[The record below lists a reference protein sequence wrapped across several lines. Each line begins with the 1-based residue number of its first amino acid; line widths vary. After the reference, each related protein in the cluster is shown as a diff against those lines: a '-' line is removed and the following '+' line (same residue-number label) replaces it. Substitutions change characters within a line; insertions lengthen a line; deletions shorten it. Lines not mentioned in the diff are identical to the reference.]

1 MSGSWFSG
9 RSLEVPKKEELDK
22 ESVTRSFASE
32 AKRMTEEYSAKVAGQ
47 AKEALSDAASGLA
60 SLDYKA
66 EGKKRKKQLNLAKSL
81 GIPNVVLHHSWNL
94 FMIGLAAWIYV
105 LYHTKVFGHYNVRR
119 GFLMTASIM
128 YCEIAV
134 GMLYLISFCTGAEY
148 IYMLTFLYKVQT
160 MSLGTSI
167 ACTLIDTALY
177 YSANPV
183 FCKMQLESHKSDCA
197 ERNHLFGLQIF
208 LFFFFFVPL
217 WYACANAT
225 KRYARECLRP
235 DK

>member
-1 MSGSWFSG
+1 MTWFGG

-22 ESVTRSFASE
+22 ESATRSFASE
-32 AKRMTEEYSAKVAGQ
+32 AKQMTEEYSSKMAGH
-47 AKEALSDAASGLA
+47 ASDAASTLA
-60 SLDYKA
+60 SVDLLA

-94 FMIGLAAWIYV
+94 FMIGLAIWIYV

-128 YCEIAV
+128 YCEIPV
-134 GMLYLISFCTGAEY
+134 GMLYLVSFCASAEY
-148 IYMLTFLYKVQT
+148 IYMLTFLYKVQM
-160 MSLGTSI
+160 MSLGTAI
-167 ACTLIDTALY
+167 ACTLIDAALY
-177 YSANPV
+177 FIANPV
-183 FCKMQLESHKSDCA
+183 FCKMQLESYKSNCS
-197 ERNHLFGLQIF
+197 ERNNLFGLQIF
-208 LFFFFFVPL
+208 LFFCFFVPL
-217 WYACANAT
+217 WYACAKAT